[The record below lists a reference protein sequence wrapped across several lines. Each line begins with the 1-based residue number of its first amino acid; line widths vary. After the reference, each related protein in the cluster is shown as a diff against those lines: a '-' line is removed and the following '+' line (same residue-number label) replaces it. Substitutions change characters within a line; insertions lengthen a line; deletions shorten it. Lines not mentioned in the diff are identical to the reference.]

1 MQTTFL
7 MLQDIAQNGT
17 ADLMVNAD
25 TGESDA
31 RFIGQNSIVQMA
43 IVADAIGIEVQVSLS
58 GRVVVP
64 RSTLPAGGT
73 LGVFPNVADF
83 AFEFPAAAGEI
94 LKVELREIAGTAT
107 TDIMGTISIAPLP

>member
-7 MLQDIAQNGT
+7 MLSNIAANGT
-17 ADLMVNAD
+17 SDLMVSAD

-31 RFIGQNSIVQMA
+31 RFIGMNSIVSVA
-43 IVADAIGIEVQVSLS
+43 INASAVGVELQISLS

-64 RSTLPAGGT
+64 RSTLAAGGT
-73 LGVFPNVADF
+73 TGVFPNVADF
-83 AFEFPAAAGEI
+83 SFEFPAAGGEI

-107 TDIMGTISIAPLP
+107 TDIMGTITVAPL

>member
-1 MQTTFL
+1 MQTTYL
-7 MLQDIAQNGT
+7 MLQNLAANGT

-31 RFIGQNSIVQMA
+31 RFIGMNSIVSLA
-43 IVADAIGIEVQVSLS
+43 INADAVGIELQVSLS

-83 AFEFPAAAGEI
+83 AFEFAAAAGEI
-94 LKVELREIAGTAT
+94 LKVELREIAAVAT
-107 TDIMGTISIAPLP
+107 TDIMGTITVAPL